1 MGKRILLVEGQDD
14 QHVMWNLFEVRAIP
28 EMFTV
33 ERPNPHEDVK
43 EGVEEGVD
51 SGTDGGDT
59 ALLESIRRWLLEVDL
74 ECLAIVVDA
83 NDKGPA
89 ARWQAI
95 RSRLLNAGYENIPEK
110 HSLKGTVF
118 RLSLAPR
125 SPRPVRFSV
134 WVMPDN
140 RSTGMLKDFVARLI
154 REDDEMLPR
163 VERFLDSIPSAQRRF
178 RPQHRPKARIH
189 TWLAV
194 GERPGRPMG
203 QAIKADAQLDA
214 NHPTVEPF
222 LDWGQ
227 VALVD

>member
-14 QHVMWNLFEVRAIP
+14 QHVMWNLFEVRAVP
-28 EMFTV
+28 KMFTV
-33 ERPNPHEDVK
+33 ERPNPHEN
-43 EGVEEGVD
+43 VEEGVG

-59 ALLESIRRWLLEVDL
+59 ALLDSIRRWLLEVDL
-74 ECLAIVVDA
+74 DCLAIVIDA

-89 ARWQAI
+89 ARWQSI
-95 RSRLLNAGYENIPEK
+95 RSRLLNAGYQSIPEK

-118 RLSLAPR
+118 ELPLAPR
-125 SPRPVRFSV
+125 SPRSVRFSV

-140 RSTGMLKDFVARLI
+140 QSTGMLEDFLAGLI

-163 VERFLDSIPSAQRRF
+163 VDGFLDSIPTEQRRF

-203 QAIKADAQLDA
+203 QAIKADSQLDA
-214 NHPTVEPF
+214 NHPTVQPF
-222 LDWGQ
+222 LDWVQ